1 MQRAI
6 GTTTDVNGE
15 KNVNPGTTCFQ
26 RLNNHVLVRLHHRI
40 LQVQARTVTT
50 KSVSYSTEEQSIRE
64 RLTRSARELGMPL
77 NKPTTRVPDQ
87 NHV

>member
-6 GTTTDVNGE
+6 GTTTHVNGE

-64 RLTRSARELGMPL
+64 FGARFRAFSQSMRPLQIDGMHE
-77 NKPTTRVPDQ
+77 Q
-87 NHV
+87 